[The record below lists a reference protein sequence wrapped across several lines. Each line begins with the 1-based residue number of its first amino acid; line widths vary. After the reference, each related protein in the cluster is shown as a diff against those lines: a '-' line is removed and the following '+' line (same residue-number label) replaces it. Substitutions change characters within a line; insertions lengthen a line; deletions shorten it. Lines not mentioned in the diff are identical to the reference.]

1 MKNFLFIILILFL
14 ASCSSKNTLLEQS
27 LQQAG
32 NNRSEL
38 EKVLEYYKND
48 TLKYNAAIF
57 LIENMPYHNYEVSSE
72 IDSIKVL
79 LAHIYKK
86 EDLTEV
92 ERQKGITWQ
101 RNINSTLKEDLR
113 EMKASMLIENIDLA
127 FEVWQNKSWNKNLT
141 FEDFCEL
148 ILPYRI
154 AEEPLTNWRRKYYE
168 KYNPILD
175 SLYQGSDVVEAC
187 NILSNYLKDEKKFN
201 YFVDFTSPRQGAD
214 FQFENWIGNCRD
226 ISDITIYIMRS
237 VGIPVATDITLCS
250 PEYNPISHE
259 WNVVRDTT
267 GKYLPFI
274 FDQFN
279 ATRDE
284 GFTDKRKKG
293 KVFRLTYGEQQS
305 IDSLLN
311 LPLSLQNPFLKD
323 VTNQY
328 FGKNKVG
335 IPLEKESKHVF
346 LGVFTPRNGWLPIG
360 TGKINKNFIT
370 FEDIEPFVIYQPLSY
385 QNDELTPIAYPF
397 MLEKNVVHIFTPS
410 SMEDITIIRK
420 FPLRKKGFS
429 SRYKKWLLYT
439 KIKGSNSSRVSSFEK
454 LYEIKSLPPQNFIEL
469 SINTKKSYRY
479 YQYEVPKDSVLSIA
493 EIHFFDKKNKEI
505 IFDSIYS
512 NGTPWKNTNFYQL
525 KNSYDNDPLSFFFTK
540 ETGTSLFFKSNAP
553 KNITKVVLIPRNDDN
568 FIREG
573 DVYELFYNNGSKGWI
588 SLGEKIGTKTE
599 KLHYKAPKN
608 AILWL
613 KNKTRGKEEQIF
625 IYEKER
631 QVFPTFEEYG
641 DK

>member
-1 MKNFLFIILILFL
+1 
-14 ASCSSKNTLLEQS
+14 
-27 LQQAG
+27 
-32 NNRSEL
+32 
-38 EKVLEYYKND
+38 
-48 TLKYNAAIF
+48 
-57 LIENMPYHNYEVSSE
+57 
-72 IDSIKVL
+72 
-79 LAHIYKK
+79 
-86 EDLTEV
+86 
-92 ERQKGITWQ
+92 
-101 RNINSTLKEDLR
+101 
-113 EMKASMLIENIDLA
+113 
-127 FEVWQNKSWNKNLT
+127 
-141 FEDFCEL
+141 
-148 ILPYRI
+148 
-154 AEEPLTNWRRKYYE
+154 
-168 KYNPILD
+168 
-175 SLYQGSDVVEAC
+175 
-187 NILSNYLKDEKKFN
+187 
-201 YFVDFTSPRQGAD
+201 
-214 FQFENWIGNCRD
+214 
-226 ISDITIYIMRS
+226 
-237 VGIPVATDITLCS
+237 
-250 PEYNPISHE
+250 
-259 WNVVRDTT
+259 
-267 GKYLPFI
+267 
-274 FDQFN
+274 
-279 ATRDE
+279 
-284 GFTDKRKKG
+284 
-293 KVFRLTYGEQQS
+293 
-305 IDSLLN
+305 
-311 LPLSLQNPFLKD
+311 
-323 VTNQY
+323 
-328 FGKNKVG
+328 
-335 IPLEKESKHVF
+335 
-346 LGVFTPRNGWLPIG
+346 
-360 TGKINKNFIT
+360 
-370 FEDIEPFVIYQPLSY
+370 
-385 QNDELTPIAYPF
+385 
-397 MLEKNVVHIFTPS
+397 
-410 SMEDITIIRK
+410 MEDITIIRK